1 MYYICIV
8 ITKKN
13 KRFLI
18 LNFIIIMTDEAK
30 TYVFDSARN
39 SMDPA
44 TLLAM
49 MNNNGFGGGNWM
61 WIIFLFFLYC
71 WGGNGFFGNRGGL
84 GAEINGDYGRTLLL
98 QAINGNGNAIG
109 QLATTLNC
117 DINTVQTALNALQTS
132 IQSVGNQVG
141 MSGMQTINAIQAG
154 NQQLAAQLA
163 QCCCD
168 NKLLLTTQSYENRIA
183 NAEQTSLLGS
193 KIDFN
198 GANITNKIADQT
210 ALLNDKFCQLEMRE
224 MQNKIDALREER
236 SSLMATISNEH
247 QTAAIQNY
255 VASVVSPIAAKV
267 NSIEGRLPQTVTLPY
282 SCATAVPTS
291 AVYSGFYGNGS
302 IFTNGAW
309 A

>member
-1 MYYICIV
+1 
-8 ITKKN
+8 
-13 KRFLI
+13 
-18 LNFIIIMTDEAK
+18 MTDEAK

-61 WIIFLFFLYC
+61 WIIFLFFLYG

-141 MSGMQTINAIQAG
+141 MSGMQTNNAIQAG

>member
-1 MYYICIV
+1 
-8 ITKKN
+8 
-13 KRFLI
+13 
-18 LNFIIIMTDEAK
+18 MTDEAK

-61 WIIFLFFLYC
+61 WIIFLFFLYG

-117 DINTVQTALNALQTS
+117 DINTVQTAINALQTS

-168 NKLLLTTQSYENRIA
+168 NKLLVTTQSYENRIA

-236 SSLMATISNEH
+236 SSLMSTLSNEH

-255 VASVVSPIAAKV
+255 VASIVSPIAAKV
-267 NSIEGRLPQTVTLPY
+267 NSIEYRLPQTVTLPY

>member
-1 MYYICIV
+1 
-8 ITKKN
+8 
-13 KRFLI
+13 
-18 LNFIIIMTDEAK
+18 MTDDAK
-30 TYVFDSARN
+30 TYVFDSARS

-61 WIIFLFFLYC
+61 WIIFLFFLYG
-71 WGGNGFFGNRGGL
+71 WGGNGFFGNRNGL
-84 GAEINGDYGRTLLL
+84 GSEINGDYGRTLLL

-117 DINTVQTALNALQTS
+117 DINAVQTAINSLQTS
-132 IQSVGNQVG
+132 IQAVGNQVG

-154 NQQLAAQLA
+154 NQQIAAQLA

-168 NKLLLTTQSYENRIA
+168 NKLLVTTQGYENRIA

-198 GANITNKIADQT
+198 GANITDKIADQT

-236 SSLMATISNEH
+236 SSLMSTISNEH

-255 VASVVSPIAAKV
+255 IATMVNPIAAKV
-267 NSIEGRLPQTVTLPY
+267 NSIECRLPQTVTLPY
-282 SCATAVPTS
+282 SCATAVPTA
-291 AVYSGFYGNGS
+291 AVYSGLYGNGS

>member
-1 MYYICIV
+1 
-8 ITKKN
+8 
-13 KRFLI
+13 
-18 LNFIIIMTDEAK
+18 MTDDAK
-30 TYVFDSARN
+30 TYVFDSARG
-39 SMDPA
+39 SVDPT

-61 WIIFLFFLYC
+61 WIIFLFFLYG

-84 GAEINGDYGRTLLL
+84 GSEINGDYGRTLLL
-98 QAINGNGNAIG
+98 QAINGNGNAIS

-117 DINTVQTALNALQTS
+117 DINSVQTAINALQTS